1 MAGIVYTKLLDALK
15 GIGVDVSQQQASNV
29 KKLSPK
35 NKSTATKVGL
45 LAAERDKGG
54 NFATVLDIF
63 KDEAKYIDSMN
74 DAEQMAFLNNIIDYN
89 EFGGQSIS
97 TSKGI
102 EALNEVKKFEKT
114 KSELKKALEDLQS
127 TAEKNKN
134 DALKDLDDFLE
145 TGGQPFKKKDDKYLG
160 GSMHEEGQLR
170 TGIREFLQNEYKNGR
185 IKLDKTDQFRIMEYS
200 PMMEDDPIRVF
211 RKIYGEEAYNKAG
224 TFPGAFEIGEN
235 YTHYRKIFEENMGT
249 DLLKVKD
256 KKYVGDGTLV
266 LTKREEVFEPT
277 PDDEDMPFAK
287 GGRASFAGGKLVS
300 EFIALIVKKEPIEAM
315 KEVNKVIGKKG
326 KYKNLTQKDIDKIV
340 ADTEDHIFQ
349 RDPDNLYVDDKDL
362 TKSQL
367 IEKEGRKYDLENIE
381 GSADDMSLED
391 SLTELEGLGATQTA
405 ERFRLKQKYPGI
417 DDTLVT
423 NIINDTDPNNK
434 ARVLAILD
442 EAMLLGN
449 SGKSSEEIVEI
460 IKSTPKKEMATGGR
474 AGFYSGGQS
483 MIEPDLSD
491 IGHGSDSLMAR
502 TRLTAP
508 GSQATT
514 STGLNYLLG
523 EDNDNTRVPFN
534 SGLLVP
540 PPKPKNFSKT
550 LDLLN
555 SKAAVNTLS
564 PKTYAN
570 LVGQFAKKAFDNGEL
585 SEREYM
591 KIVQPLFGQVG
602 EMVTEKIREYENF
615 NKGGRINFQGG
626 GGADMGTVA
635 DSQGNVNESLG
646 NNFEAPDDRS
656 TFDQTVS
663 HFNST
668 LDAQN
673 KPTALDKTITA
684 IDMGN
689 TLNKGYNFLSGGGLK
704 SIFSVNPFALGAMT
718 LAKIAQKKKQR
729 KDAYDDETDFADG
742 GIADLRQGYA
752 GGTLVD
758 KGRRGFLKFLGGTA
772 AGVVALKTGLA
783 KILGKE
789 SGAVSKKVID
799 EVIIDSGSG
808 APAWLQPLVN
818 KALREGTDKTK
829 DLAIKDA
836 QTVKRLDT
844 PTGQV
849 DVYYDVRTGEVEIDY
864 IGGNTALGES
874 VNMRYTP
881 GIADEGTRGKPA
893 DEFEA
898 TEAIPE
904 GRQTGPDDYSI
915 EIGENTTDEVKNL
928 FSDTSELAELGGKKE
943 LINDISVTLQKKK
956 KLKQM
961 QENPSDFVT
970 DVQGDYDPT

>member
-1 MAGIVYTKLLDALK
+1 
-15 GIGVDVSQQQASNV
+15 
-29 KKLSPK
+29 
-35 NKSTATKVGL
+35 
-45 LAAERDKGG
+45 
-54 NFATVLDIF
+54 
-63 KDEAKYIDSMN
+63 
-74 DAEQMAFLNNIIDYN
+74 
-89 EFGGQSIS
+89 
-97 TSKGI
+97 
-102 EALNEVKKFEKT
+102 
-114 KSELKKALEDLQS
+114 
-127 TAEKNKN
+127 
-134 DALKDLDDFLE
+134 
-145 TGGQPFKKKDDKYLG
+145 
-160 GSMHEEGQLR
+160 
-170 TGIREFLQNEYKNGR
+170 
-185 IKLDKTDQFRIMEYS
+185 
-200 PMMEDDPIRVF
+200 
-211 RKIYGEEAYNKAG
+211 
-224 TFPGAFEIGEN
+224 
-235 YTHYRKIFEENMGT
+235 
-249 DLLKVKD
+249 
-256 KKYVGDGTLV
+256 
-266 LTKREEVFEPT
+266 
-277 PDDEDMPFAK
+277 
-287 GGRASFAGGKLVS
+287 
-300 EFIALIVKKEPIEAM
+300 
-315 KEVNKVIGKKG
+315 
-326 KYKNLTQKDIDKIV
+326 
-340 ADTEDHIFQ
+340 
-349 RDPDNLYVDDKDL
+349 
-362 TKSQL
+362 
-367 IEKEGRKYDLENIE
+367 
-381 GSADDMSLED
+381 
-391 SLTELEGLGATQTA
+391 
-405 ERFRLKQKYPGI
+405 
-417 DDTLVT
+417 
-423 NIINDTDPNNK
+423 
-434 ARVLAILD
+434 
-442 EAMLLGN
+442 
-449 SGKSSEEIVEI
+449 
-460 IKSTPKKEMATGGR
+460 
-474 AGFYSGGQS
+474 
-483 MIEPDLSD
+483 
-491 IGHGSDSLMAR
+491 
-502 TRLTAP
+502 
-508 GSQATT
+508 
-514 STGLNYLLG
+514 
-523 EDNDNTRVPFN
+523 
-534 SGLLVP
+534 
-540 PPKPKNFSKT
+540 
-550 LDLLN
+550 
-555 SKAAVNTLS
+555 
-564 PKTYAN
+564 
-570 LVGQFAKKAFDNGEL
+570 
-585 SEREYM
+585 
-591 KIVQPLFGQVG
+591 
-602 EMVTEKIREYENF
+602 
-615 NKGGRINFQGG
+615 
-626 GGADMGTVA
+626 MGTVA
-635 DSQGNVNESLG
+635 DSQGNVNENLG

-668 LDAQN
+668 LDARN

-729 KDAYDDETDFADG
+729 KDAYDKQTDFAEG

-881 GIADEGTRGKPA
+881 GIADEGTKGKPA
-893 DEFEA
+893 DEFSA
-898 TEAIPE
+898 TESIPE

>member
-224 TFPGAFEIGEN
+224 TFPGAFEIGED

-615 NKGGRINFQGG
+615 SKGGRINFQGG

-635 DSQGNVNESLG
+635 DSQGNVNENLG

-668 LDAQN
+668 LDARN

-729 KDAYDDETDFADG
+729 KDAYDDETDFAEG

-829 DLAIKDA
+829 DLAYKDA

-881 GIADEGTRGKPA
+881 GIADEGTKGKPA
-893 DEFEA
+893 DEFSA
-898 TEAIPE
+898 TESIPE

>member
-1 MAGIVYTKLLDALK
+1 
-15 GIGVDVSQQQASNV
+15 
-29 KKLSPK
+29 
-35 NKSTATKVGL
+35 
-45 LAAERDKGG
+45 
-54 NFATVLDIF
+54 
-63 KDEAKYIDSMN
+63 
-74 DAEQMAFLNNIIDYN
+74 
-89 EFGGQSIS
+89 
-97 TSKGI
+97 
-102 EALNEVKKFEKT
+102 
-114 KSELKKALEDLQS
+114 
-127 TAEKNKN
+127 
-134 DALKDLDDFLE
+134 
-145 TGGQPFKKKDDKYLG
+145 
-160 GSMHEEGQLR
+160 
-170 TGIREFLQNEYKNGR
+170 
-185 IKLDKTDQFRIMEYS
+185 
-200 PMMEDDPIRVF
+200 
-211 RKIYGEEAYNKAG
+211 
-224 TFPGAFEIGEN
+224 
-235 YTHYRKIFEENMGT
+235 
-249 DLLKVKD
+249 
-256 KKYVGDGTLV
+256 
-266 LTKREEVFEPT
+266 
-277 PDDEDMPFAK
+277 
-287 GGRASFAGGKLVS
+287 
-300 EFIALIVKKEPIEAM
+300 
-315 KEVNKVIGKKG
+315 
-326 KYKNLTQKDIDKIV
+326 
-340 ADTEDHIFQ
+340 
-349 RDPDNLYVDDKDL
+349 
-362 TKSQL
+362 
-367 IEKEGRKYDLENIE
+367 
-381 GSADDMSLED
+381 
-391 SLTELEGLGATQTA
+391 
-405 ERFRLKQKYPGI
+405 
-417 DDTLVT
+417 
-423 NIINDTDPNNK
+423 
-434 ARVLAILD
+434 
-442 EAMLLGN
+442 MLLGN

-729 KDAYDDETDFADG
+729 KDAYDDETDFAEG

-904 GRQTGPDDYSI
+904 GRGYSYGDEYDYSI
-915 EIGENTTDEVKNL
+915 DVGENTTDNVKNL
-928 FSDTSELAELGGKKE
+928 FSDTSELAEMGGEKILTK
-943 LINDISVTLQKKK
+943 DIVETVKKK
-956 KLKQM
+956 KVLKQM
-961 QENPSDFVT
+961 QDKPGDFIT
-970 DVQGDYDPT
+970 EVQGDFVPD